1 MVDPGFPRLGAPTS
15 KVGAKTFL
23 FGQMFP
29 QNCMKMKELESGGG
43 GLASLLTLIVFLKK
57 NGRIV

>member
-43 GLASLLTLIVFLKK
+43 GLASLLTLIVF
-57 NGRIV
+57 